1 MFWCFLCFA
10 IVLCFLKTWRS
21 TDTRR
26 LCFRHWCFKS
36 DFAWCLVLI
45 SSPENVIWL
54 WKKNW
59 QNWPKIKCTPL
70 CISLFHIK
78 IVARAIYTYLLFSS
92 TYTLLFCWKTKLLKC
107 CFPQQIRLKTNIYWC
122 ILCDYSSVRID
133 FNMINKCH
141 IPYSIVYTV
150 I

>member
-1 MFWCFLCFA
+1 MLKRMFWCFLCFA

-26 LCFRHWCFKS
+26 LCFRHWYFKS

-45 SSPENVIWL
+45 SSPKNVIWL

-70 CISLFHIK
+70 CISLFHMKIMVSVIK
-78 IVARAIYTYLLFSS
+78 SLYQDCGTCYLHLPAIFFNIHSPLLLENKVVEMLFSS
-92 TYTLLFCWKTKLLKC
+92 A
-107 CFPQQIRLKTNIYWC
+107 N
-122 ILCDYSSVRID
+122 
-133 FNMINKCH
+133 
-141 IPYSIVYTV
+141 
-150 I
+150 